1 MTKEA
6 RSRWCSAIVLSV
18 CAHMAIVAAISLIP
32 QRVTEK
38 EPAMSVRLVALPG
51 RRGTDGGG
59 AGNGGGLKQQ
69 TTAQSATQPKKS
81 QAKPQKQETK
91 PVKAARMD
99 KPKETP
105 KPVNEPVKAEASKE
119 TTTAGNGLE
128 EAAASL
134 YAVKG
139 ASGKGKGE
147 GEGEGIG
154 GGYGYGIADVGGLEV
169 LKKVTPEYP
178 LFSRKRREEG
188 TAVVI
193 ARVENGSVTSAGL
206 ERSSGHAR
214 LDDSALRAVKGW
226 KFNSTGVIRVRIPFA
241 FRIKG

>member
-1 MTKEA
+1 MTKED
-6 RSRWCSAIVLSV
+6 RSRWRSAIVLSI
-18 CAHMAIVAAISLIP
+18 CAHIAIVAAISLIP
-32 QRVTEK
+32 QRAQRVIEK
-38 EPAMSVRLVALPG
+38 EPAMSVRLVTLPG

-59 AGNGGGLKQQ
+59 AGNGGGLKQE

-81 QAKPQKQETK
+81 QAKPQAQETK

-105 KPVNEPVKAEASKE
+105 KPVNEPVKAETPKE
-119 TTTAGNGLE
+119 TTTGGNGLE

-139 ASGKGKGE
+139 ASGKG
-147 GEGEGIG
+147 EGEGIG
-154 GGYGYGIADVGGLEV
+154 GGYGYSIADVGGLEV

>member
-1 MTKEA
+1 MTKEV
-6 RSRWCSAIVLSV
+6 RSRWRSAIVLSICV
-18 CAHMAIVAAISLIP
+18 HIAIVAAISLIP
-32 QRVTEK
+32 QRVQRVIEK
-38 EPAMSVRLVALPG
+38 EPAMSVRLVTLPG
-51 RRGTDGGG
+51 QRGTDGGS
-59 AGNGGGLKQQ
+59 AGNGGGLKQK

-81 QAKPQKQETK
+81 QAKPQTQDTKK
-91 PVKAARMD
+91 PVKATRMD

-105 KPVNEPVKAEASKE
+105 KPVNEPVKAEAPKE
-119 TTTAGNGLE
+119 TTTVENGLE

-134 YAVKG
+134 CAVKG
-139 ASGKGKGE
+139 AGGK
-147 GEGEGIG
+147 GEGIG
-154 GGYGYGIADVGGLEV
+154 GGYGYSIVDVGGLEV

-206 ERSSGHAR
+206 GRSSGHAR
-214 LDDSALRAVKGW
+214 LDDSALCAVKGW